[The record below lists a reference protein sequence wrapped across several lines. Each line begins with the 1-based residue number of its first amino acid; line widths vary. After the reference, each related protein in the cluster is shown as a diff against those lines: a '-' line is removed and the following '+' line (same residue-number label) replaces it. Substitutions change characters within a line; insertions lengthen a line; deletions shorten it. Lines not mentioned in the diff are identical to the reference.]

1 MEEQEQVVE
10 PVEATATEEAVAQ
23 EVASPEV
30 SVEKP
35 EEIQSPVSDAGQKSV
50 SNDLDEYGVPYKN
63 RAMEYKRKLEKL
75 ERERQEREQQGF
87 QTQPQQQR
95 QYSIAE
101 LETFALET
109 DNPVHKQWA
118 LAEAER
124 IREQKQTELVSRAL
138 DEKLNGL
145 KKQTEME
152 QVKQQTFQ
160 AVVSRNPDL
169 IVKDASGNFAGWNAK
184 SPVFQKMNQYMSNPE
199 IASHPRALEVAEAF
213 AIRDLYQASAP
224 KLGQKMAKTN
234 SELKSLQKKTL
245 VEGGGNQVPQ
255 DVSPLVSAK
264 QKLYQTGSKEDG
276 RSALRE
282 IFKAQGILK
291 S

>member
-109 DNPVHKQWA
+109 DNPAHKQWA
-118 LAEAER
+118 LAEAEK
-124 IREQKQTELVSRAL
+124 IREQKQTDLVSRAL

-145 KKQTEME
+145 KKQTDFPEAG
-152 QVKQQTFQ
+152 F
-160 AVVSRNPDL
+160 NPFLSQSVD
-169 IVKDASGNFAGWNAK
+169 VTERHT
-184 SPVFQKMNQYMSNPE
+184 P
-199 IASHPRALEVAEAF
+199 
-213 AIRDLYQASAP
+213 IRLF
-224 KLGQKMAKTN
+224 LH
-234 SELKSLQKKTL
+234 SL
-245 VEGGGNQVPQ
+245 
-255 DVSPLVSAK
+255 
-264 QKLYQTGSKEDG
+264 
-276 RSALRE
+276 
-282 IFKAQGILK
+282 
-291 S
+291 

>member
-1 MEEQEQVVE
+1 MEEQEQLVE
-10 PVEATATEEAVAQ
+10 PVEATPTEAVVAQ

-75 ERERQEREQQGF
+75 QREHKAREQQAV

-109 DNPVHKQWA
+109 DNPAHKQWA
-118 LAEAER
+118 LSEAER

-152 QVKQQTFQ
+152 QVKQQTYQ

-184 SPVFQKMNQYMSNPE
+184 SPVFQKMYQYMSNPE

-224 KLGQKMAKTN
+224 KLGQKIAQTN